1 MAMAGARFS
10 ATDIRLLEVDAAF
23 AASSPPNEDKVLN
36 ASWQRCRVNLMSNA
50 LAHATGCHG
59 NVETSWGLVASDE
72 IVQQGQLRSSTA
84 TLPKNRTDRRRCVI
98 GHR

>member
-23 AASSPPNEDKVLN
+23 AASSPSNEDKVLN
-36 ASWQRCRVNLMSNA
+36 ASWQRCRVNLMRNA

-59 NVETSWGLVASDE
+59 NCGSLVEA
-72 IVQQGQLRSSTA
+72 RSF
-84 TLPKNRTDRRRCVI
+84 
-98 GHR
+98 G